1 MTDRELIA
9 LFGSESTGRT
19 PEERAR
25 SSRRRFVRGQDA
37 LAEWSDGARGRVL
50 TAWEALMDHG
60 LDVLREA
67 NDSDSAIICDSHDT
81 ASLNLKD
88 RRLALGLDL
97 DYVANRARMNSA
109 DVRDAEESKRRV
121 PIHRLERIARVL
133 GLDEHRISRRD
144 AGASTAELAV
154 RLRTI
159 GGKSSVVTPRA
170 VLTLAEAHWVG
181 RTQKRLERWLGMEP
195 TPRTFLPRP
204 VYLDRLSA
212 LRAGLRLADETRRD
226 SAGGRSLTSSLRAI
240 CEDLLGI
247 PVVQADLPKRIAG
260 ATISS
265 AGVRI
270 LVVNTQGSNDN
281 AWVRRSTY
289 AHEIGHILWD
299 LPTDLRDLRVD
310 QYDDLDSRPDDLHDP
325 V

>member
-159 GGKSSVVTPRA
+159 GGKSSVLTPRA

-212 LRAGLRLADETRRD
+212 LRAGLRLADETRR
-226 SAGGRSLTSSLRAI
+226 ALGRR
-240 CEDLLGI
+240 
-247 PVVQADLPKRIAG
+247 PVADEFA
-260 ATISS
+260 AS
-265 AGVRI
+265 
-270 LVVNTQGSNDN
+270 
-281 AWVRRSTY
+281 
-289 AHEIGHILWD
+289 
-299 LPTDLRDLRVD
+299 DLRGSAWHSSRA
-310 QYDDLDSRPDDLHDP
+310 SRPAEANRRRYDFVSRRTHTRRQHTGVQRQRVGQAVHLCARDRPHPLGSPDRP
-325 V
+325 PRPAGRPI